1 MAVLGLDIST
11 SCTGWC
17 ILSGLESNLHKSVN
31 LGFIDLSK
39 EKNTFKKANMV
50 KEKLTWLHIEFP
62 IDRVL
67 IEQNL
72 QSFRSGFSSAQT
84 LSTLARFNGIVSY
97 LCYEEFSLTPE
108 FINVNHARKSLG
120 IKTKRKKDGG
130 APIKAQIFD
139 WVSSSQ
145 DLKEYDWPTKTLK
158 SGPRRGQIILD
169 PRCYDMADA
178 YVIAKSGHSI

>member
-1 MAVLGLDIST
+1 M
-11 SCTGWC
+11 
-17 ILSGLESNLHKSVN
+17 
-31 LGFIDLSK
+31 
-39 EKNTFKKANMV
+39 
-50 KEKLTWLHIEFP
+50 
-62 IDRVL
+62 
-67 IEQNL
+67 
-72 QSFRSGFSSAQT
+72 
-84 LSTLARFNGIVSY
+84 
-97 LCYEEFSLTPE
+97 TPE

-130 APIKAQIFD
+130 APIKEQIFD